1 MNDKYQW
8 VVLEEGKKANIF
20 NDEYEAILY
29 AESPEGIKANRKTIE
44 VKITVGKQERINDND
59 G

>member
-8 VVLEEGKKANIF
+8 VVLEEGKKAVIF

-29 AESPEGIKANRKTIE
+29 AESPEGRKAKRQTLE
-44 VKITVGKQERINDND
+44 VKISVGKQERIEDD
-59 G
+59 K